1 MGLFSKKT
9 TTSEILKNKDFIA
22 KMAADVDVLISLME
36 EVDEPAIIDGL
47 REVQDEIKY
56 LNPSNNP
63 RVIAV
68 DNTINNRLQD
78 IKLAIV
84 KGRKILDYSD
94 VQGIID
100 ELLSDVIVTRKSKE
114 NS

>member
-9 TTSEILKNKDFIA
+9 ATSEILRNKDFIA

-47 REVQDEIKY
+47 KEVQDEIKY

-63 RVIAV
+63 NVIAV
-68 DNTINNRLQD
+68 DNMINNRLQD
-78 IKLAIV
+78 IKLALV
-84 KGRKILDYSD
+84 KGRILDYSD
-94 VQGIID
+94 VQSIID
-100 ELLSDVIVTRKSKE
+100 ELLSDIIVTRKSKE